1 MHGNAPAF
9 RNIEHC
15 QVTKA
20 LDALLVGLSDVAKQ
34 ASEELGAAATEAQI
48 VDKTIKLCLGM
59 PCIHSERSG
68 RMKISSSICD
78 ASLRSQS
85 KGLAKV
91 QCCGRV
97 VNVVE
102 LDI

>member
-1 MHGNAPAF
+1 MEMHHTAPKFVAF
-9 RNIEHC
+9 RNLEHG

-59 PCIHSERSG
+59 PCIRSERSV
-68 RMKISSSICD
+68 RMKISSSIC
-78 ASLRSQS
+78 ASLRSQG
-85 KGLAKV
+85 KGLAEAYF
-91 QCCGRV
+91 
-97 VNVVE
+97 NSSFM
-102 LDI
+102 DS

>member
-59 PCIHSERSG
+59 PCIHSERLG
-68 RMKISSSICD
+68 RMKITIYLEGERLIRAMTCIGFT
-78 ASLRSQS
+78 R
-85 KGLAKV
+85 
-91 QCCGRV
+91 
-97 VNVVE
+97 
-102 LDI
+102 I

>member
-1 MHGNAPAF
+1 MEMHHTAPKFLAF
-9 RNIEHC
+9 RNLEHG

-59 PCIHSERSG
+59 PCIRSERSG
-68 RMKISSSICD
+68 RMKTSSSSCD
-78 ASLRSQS
+78 ASLRSQGE
-85 KGLAKV
+85 GLAEV
-91 QCCGRV
+91 YFNSSYMDC
-97 VNVVE
+97 
-102 LDI
+102 